1 MQGEDGNGAI
11 RKSNDSRMKNNI
23 NQSVK
28 DRLKNLARSS
38 GRDYNFVCIQYMHE
52 RFLAR
57 LERSD
62 YKERF
67 ILKGALLL
75 LAYDM
80 PRVRPTKDIDF
91 LGDQLSNQSGDID
104 SAIRQI
110 TEIDLE
116 DGVTFDGNKIEID
129 EITKDAD
136 YSGLRVRLSAS
147 VGGDHQRLQIDIGF
161 GDVIVH
167 GPVEMSYPAL
177 LDFAP
182 PKVNAYSLES
192 AIAEKLQAIVSLGM
206 FGSRMKDFYDIW
218 YLTKNKSFDKERLSE
233 SIIST
238 FSKRNTD
245 LKEINLIFKDAF
257 IEDSNKTIQW
267 KAFLR
272 RTALTEQE
280 TFKQIMHDLNV
291 YFSEGFDLPIKG
303 SNH

>member
-1 MQGEDGNGAI
+1 
-11 RKSNDSRMKNNI
+11 MKNNI

-91 LGDQLSNQSGDID
+91 LGDQLSNQSDDIE

-116 DGVTFDGNKIEID
+116 DGVNFYGDKIEID

-136 YSGLRVRLSAS
+136 YNGLRVRLSAS

-161 GDVIVH
+161 GDVIVF
-167 GPVEMSYPAL
+167 GPVKISYPAML
-177 LDFAP
+177 NFDP
-182 PKVNAYSLES
+182 PTVHAYSLES
-192 AIAEKLQAIVSLGM
+192 AIAEKLQAIVSLGI

-218 YLTKNKSFDKERLSE
+218 YLTKNKPFDKKRLSAA
-233 SIIST
+233 IKST
-238 FSKRNTD
+238 FSKRKTD
-245 LKEINLIFKDAF
+245 LEEINLIFEDDF
-257 IEDSNKTIQW
+257 VQDSNKSRQW

-280 TFKQIMHDLNV
+280 TFGNVMNDLKV
-291 YFSEGFDLPIKG
+291 YLSKGLDLPIHGPNK
-303 SNH
+303 

>member
-1 MQGEDGNGAI
+1 
-11 RKSNDSRMKNNI
+11 MKKNI
-23 NQSVK
+23 KQSVK

-57 LERSD
+57 LERSE
-62 YKERF
+62 YKGQF

-75 LAYDM
+75 LAYDI

-91 LGDQLSNQSGDID
+91 LGDQLSNQNDDIQ
-104 SAIRQI
+104 SAIQEI
-110 TEIDLE
+110 AKIDLE
-116 DGVTFDGNKIEID
+116 DGVQFHGDKIEID

-136 YSGLRVRLSAS
+136 YAGLRARLSAI

-177 LDFAP
+177 LDFKP

-192 AIAEKLQAIVSLGM
+192 AIAEKLQAIVSLGI

-218 YLTKNKSFDKERLSE
+218 FLTKTRQFNRERLTE
-233 SIIST
+233 AIEAT
-238 FSKRNTD
+238 FKKRNT
-245 LKEINLIFKDAF
+245 EIGDIKLIFEKEF
-257 IEDSNKTIQW
+257 VQDSNKSKQW
-267 KAFLR
+267 TAFLR
-272 RTALTEQE
+272 RISIEEQVSFE
-280 TFKQIMHDLNV
+280 SVMEDLKA
-291 YFSEGFDLPIKG
+291 YFSKELNLIKFD
-303 SNH
+303 

>member
-1 MQGEDGNGAI
+1 M
-11 RKSNDSRMKNNI
+11 KSNI

-67 ILKGALLL
+67 ILKGAVLLV
-75 LAYDM
+75 AYDM

-91 LGDQLSNQSGDID
+91 LGDHLSNQPDDIE

-110 TEIDLE
+110 TAIDLE
-116 DGVTFDGNKIEID
+116 DGVKFYGDKIEID
-129 EITKDAD
+129 EITKDSD
-136 YSGLRVRLSAS
+136 YKGLRVRLSAS

-167 GPVEMSYPAL
+167 GPVEISYPAM
-177 LDFAP
+177 LDFDP

-192 AIAEKLQAIVSLGM
+192 AISEKLQAIVSLGI

-218 YLTKNKSFDKERLSE
+218 YLTKNKQFDKERLTE
-233 SIIST
+233 AIETT
-238 FSKRNTD
+238 FKRRNTD
-245 LKEINLIFKDAF
+245 IEDIKLIFEDEF
-257 IEDSNKTIQW
+257 IQDLNKAKQW
-267 KAFLR
+267 VAFLR
-272 RTALTEQE
+272 RTTIEEQVSFE
-280 TFKQIMHDLNV
+280 SVMEDLKV
-291 YFSEGFDLPIKG
+291 YFSKDLNLVKI
-303 SNH
+303 S

>member
-1 MQGEDGNGAI
+1 MT
-11 RKSNDSRMKNNI
+11 KNI
-23 NQSVK
+23 DQSIK

-57 LERSD
+57 LEQSD

-75 LAYDM
+75 LAYDVS
-80 PRVRPTKDIDF
+80 RVRPTKDIDF
-91 LGDQLSNQSGDID
+91 LGTHLSNQSDDIE

-110 TEIDLE
+110 TEINLE
-116 DGVTFDGNKIEID
+116 DGVQFNGDKIEID

-136 YSGLRVRLSAS
+136 YAGLRVRLSAS

-167 GPVEMSYPAL
+167 GPVEMSYPAM
-177 LDFAP
+177 LDFEP

-192 AIAEKLQAIVSLGM
+192 AIAEKLQAIVSLGI

-218 YLTKNKSFDKERLSE
+218 FLTKTRQFNRERLKE
-233 SIIST
+233 AIETT
-238 FSKRNTD
+238 FKKRNT
-245 LKEINLIFKDAF
+245 EIGDIKLIF
-257 IEDSNKTIQW
+257 EDEFVQNSNKSKQW
-267 KAFLR
+267 AAFLR
-272 RTALTEQE
+272 RISIEE
-280 TFKQIMHDLNV
+280 HVSFESVMGDLKV
-291 YFSEGFDLPIKG
+291 YFSKELNLIKFD
-303 SNH
+303 

>member
-1 MQGEDGNGAI
+1 MT
-11 RKSNDSRMKNNI
+11 RKI

-57 LERSD
+57 LEQSD

-91 LGDQLSNQSGDID
+91 LGNHLSNHSDDIE

-110 TEIDLE
+110 SEIELE
-116 DGVTFDGNKIEID
+116 DGVQFHGDKIEID

-136 YSGLRVRLSAS
+136 YTGLRVRLSAS

-161 GDVIVH
+161 DDVIVH
-167 GPVEMSYPAL
+167 GPVEMSYPAM
-177 LDFAP
+177 LDYEP
-182 PKVNAYSLES
+182 PKIKAYSLES
-192 AIAEKLQAIVSLGM
+192 AIAEKLQAIVSLGI

-218 YLTKNKSFDKERLSE
+218 FLTKNKQFDKERLTEAIETTFKKRSTE
-233 SIIST
+233 ISDI
-238 FSKRNTD
+238 K
-245 LKEINLIFKDAF
+245 LIFVNEF
-257 IEDSNKTIQW
+257 IQDINKAKQW
-267 KAFLR
+267 RAFLR
-272 RTALTEQE
+272 RTTIDEQVSFDSVME
-280 TFKQIMHDLNV
+280 DLRVYFTKDLNLV
-291 YFSEGFDLPIKG
+291 NSD
-303 SNH
+303 

>member
-1 MQGEDGNGAI
+1 
-11 RKSNDSRMKNNI
+11 
-23 NQSVK
+23 
-28 DRLKNLARSS
+28 
-38 GRDYNFVCIQYMHE
+38 MHE

-57 LERSD
+57 LEHSE

-91 LGDQLSNQSGDID
+91 LGDQLSNQSDDIE

-110 TEIDLE
+110 AEIDLE
-116 DGVTFDGNKIEID
+116 DGVEFYGDKIEID

-167 GPVEMSYPAL
+167 GPVEISYPAM
-177 LDFAP
+177 LDFNP

-192 AIAEKLQAIVSLGM
+192 SIAEKLQAIVSLGI

-218 YLTKNKSFDKERLSE
+218 FLTKNKTFDKKRLSAA
-233 SIIST
+233 IKST
-238 FSKRNTD
+238 FSKRKTD
-245 LKEINLIFKDAF
+245 LEEINLIFQVEF
-257 IEDSNKTIQW
+257 IQDSNKAIQW
-267 KAFLR
+267 NAFLR

-280 TFKQIMHDLNV
+280 SFKNVMNDLRV
-291 YFSEGFDLPIKG
+291 YFSKGLDLTIQESKK
-303 SNH
+303 